1 MWSIFCDDNNDHE
14 VPELKGHWIV
24 ADPPSSMIDGNELL
38 RKIETGQPLTAE
50 EGDYLVDQDH
60 HEQIV
65 WEARYHCTS
74 KTVLRA
80 WATSEQEDIV
90 YAVVMN
96 WSCPRDVLELLA
108 THPSPDVA
116 GVAKERLA
124 DE

>member
-1 MWSIFCDDNNDHE
+1 MWSIFCDDNKSDDD
-14 VPELKGHWIV
+14 VELKGHWIV
-24 ADPPSSMIDGNELL
+24 ADPPSSMIDVNELL
-38 RKIETGQPLTAE
+38 RKIETGQPFTAE

-60 HEQIV
+60 HEEIV
-65 WEARYHCTS
+65 REARDCRTS
-74 KTVLRA
+74 QTVLRA
-80 WATSEQEDIV
+80 WAKSEQEDIV
-90 YAVVMN
+90 YAVAMN